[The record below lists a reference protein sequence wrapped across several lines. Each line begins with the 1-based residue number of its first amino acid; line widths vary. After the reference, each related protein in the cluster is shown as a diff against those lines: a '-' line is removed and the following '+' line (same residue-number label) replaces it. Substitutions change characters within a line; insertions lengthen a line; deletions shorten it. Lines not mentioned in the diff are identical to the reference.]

1 MDLAHDGLGVLKES
15 TGGDIMREVVMPLGG
30 KDEHVER
37 AHPSYKRLPP
47 ASYKWQRRQEE
58 EARRI
63 ERQRRQEEAARR
75 IEEQRRQEEAA
86 CRIEEQLQVGSVCV
100 GILLHCI

>member
-1 MDLAHDGLGVLKES
+1 MDLADDGLGVLKES
-15 TGGDIMREVVMPLGG
+15 TGGDIMKEVVMPLGG
-30 KDEHVER
+30 KDEHLER
-37 AHPSYKRLPP
+37 ANPSSKR
-47 ASYKWQRRQEE
+47 QRRQEE